1 MVDTVTELGPCFKCG
16 VKVEADLY
24 CYGCH
29 EYTCS
34 DCSTNEDATGPGHN
48 VDLHF
53 GVSECCGEPILS
65 GSECAGC
72 GVVPCEVDY

>member
-1 MVDTVTELGPCFKCG
+1 MSDLVKTPGPCFKCR
-16 VKVEADLY
+16 VELTAEFY

-29 EYTCS
+29 EYVCD
-34 DCSTNEDATGPGHN
+34 DCDTNEEATGLGHI

-53 GVSECCGEPILS
+53 GVSECCGESIL
-65 GSECAGC
+65 GGRECAGC